1 MRHPTLPW
9 LLVAQAL
16 VITVAQDAGKYV
28 HENRDFTMTYYVYE
42 DHKVDFAFTLSGEPE
57 TSRPNSRSAIYSFSP
72 GAFYVAWPFPLAEEA
87 SSVYTLHDDHSHLS
101 FDDWYNTI
109 KFLLA
114 NAGLVEPEN
123 LNPLAEIQ
131 PGDLATLTH
140 YGKNSITTSFR
151 KRELRFLRVTPT
163 LTPGE
168 YVYEGPLFTMT
179 YDVNEDH
186 EVTFSIY
193 VPEPPLRR
201 GDIPQAAS
209 ISLGPYPL
217 RSVTGFTYTLGFDKA
232 GPDALDWRVELDR
245 FFRNTGLMDYDE
257 SYPSAPSQEWDLTVV
272 TYTSGHSIV
281 TNFQEEKVEFKRVT
295 RN

>member
-1 MRHPTLPW
+1 MRNPDLLW

-16 VITVAQDAGKYV
+16 VITVAQDAGKFV

-42 DHKVDFAFTLSGEPE
+42 DHKSRCFLRHVAVPVGEGGELCVHPPRVVD
-57 TSRPNSRSAIYSFSP
+57 
-72 GAFYVAWPFPLAEEA
+72 
-87 SSVYTLHDDHSHLS
+87 HDEHSHLS

-131 PGDLATLTH
+131 PGDLATLTY

-151 KRELRFLRVTPT
+151 KRELRFMRVMPT

-168 YVYEGPLFTMT
+168 YVYEGPLFTIT
-179 YDVNEDH
+179 YDVNKDH
-186 EVTFSIY
+186 EVKFSIY
-193 VPEPPLRR
+193 VPVPPLHR

-217 RSVTGFTYTLGFDKA
+217 RSATGFTYYLDFGKP
-232 GPDALDWRVELDR
+232 GPGGYHWRVELDR
-245 FFRNTGLMDYDE
+245 FLRNTGLMGSDKV
-257 SYPSAPSQEWDLTVV
+257 YPSAPSQEWDLTVL

-281 TNFQEEKVEFKRVT
+281 TNFQEEKVEFKRVA

>member
-1 MRHPTLPW
+1 MRNPDLLW

-16 VITVAQDAGKYV
+16 VITVAQDAGKFV

-57 TSRPNSRSAIYSFSP
+57 TSPPHSRFVTYAFSP
-72 GAFYVAWPFPLAEEA
+72 GAFYVTWPFPLAEEA

-131 PGDLATLTH
+131 PGDLATLTY

-151 KRELRFLRVTPT
+151 ERELRFLRVTPT

-168 YVYEGPLFTMT
+168 
-179 YDVNEDH
+179 
-186 EVTFSIY
+186 
-193 VPEPPLRR
+193 

-217 RSVTGFTYTLGFDKA
+217 RSATGFTYYLDFGKP
-232 GPDALDWRVELDR
+232 GPGGYHWRVELDR
-245 FFRNTGLMDYDE
+245 FLRNTGLMGSDKV
-257 SYPSAPSQEWDLTVV
+257 YPSAPSQEWDLTVL

-281 TNFQEEKVEFKRVT
+281 TNFQEEKVEFKRVA